1 MATTESLDARVAE
14 LETRYML
21 QQDVIQ
27 QLSDVLWR
35 QQQEV
40 DALKQRVH
48 ALERRVV
55 DGSTADAPAPDDD
68 LPPHY

>member
-14 LETRYML
+14 LETRYTL

-48 ALERRVV
+48 SLERRVV
-55 DGSTADAPAPDDD
+55 DGSTTDAPTPDDD